1 MDLLVPHSHRFSF
14 EAMATDFAIWIAGT
28 DPEYARQAAAAA
40 FRELER
46 LESELSRYVET
57 SDIARANRLAEGESL
72 VIGEDA
78 LRCLTIA
85 AEVSAATGR
94 AFDPAYASVDG
105 AEAFLDRALFALD
118 PDRHEIVSLTPRL
131 HLDLGAIGKGYALDT
146 MAEVLRDWSLSQ
158 ACLQS
163 GGSSVLALAAPAD
176 TLGWPIGL
184 GDDPAARRL
193 VLQHRALSGSG
204 IAVKGEHLIDVRRGG
219 PATRRSRVWALADD
233 AAHSDALST
242 AFFIFDDAAIARF
255 CAENPGIGAFVV
267 QEDGSVRGF
276 GAIGDAPE

>member
-1 MDLLVPHSHRFSF
+1 MESLVPQSQRFNY

-28 DPEYARQAAAAA
+28 SGEYARQAAAAA
-40 FRELER
+40 FRELDR
-46 LESELSRYVET
+46 LEAELSRYIET
-57 SDIARANRLAEGESL
+57 SDIGRANRLAEGESL

-85 AEVSAATGR
+85 AEVSAATDR
-94 AFDPAYASVDG
+94 AFDPAYASVEAD
-105 AEAFLDRALFALD
+105 EAFADRALFALD
-118 PDRHEIVSLTPRL
+118 PDRHEIISLTPRL

-146 MAEVLRDWSLSQ
+146 MAGVLRDWSIGQ

-163 GGSSVLALAAPAD
+163 GGSSVLALAAPDD
-176 TLGWPIGL
+176 TLGWPVGL
-184 GDDPAARRL
+184 GDDPAARQL
-193 VLQHRALSGSG
+193 ALQHRALSGSG
-204 IAVKGEHLIDVRRGG
+204 IAVKGEHLIDVRHGR
-219 PATRRSRVWALADD
+219 PAPRRSRVWALADD

-242 AFFIFDDAAIARF
+242 AFFIFDDAAITRF

>member
-1 MDLLVPHSHRFSF
+1 MESLVPQSHRFNF

-28 DPEYARQAAAAA
+28 EAEYARQAAAAA

-94 AFDPAYASVDG
+94 AFDPAYASLEG
-105 AEAFLDRALFALD
+105 AEDFADRALFALD
-118 PDRHEIVSLTPRL
+118 PERHEIVSLTPQL

-146 MAEVLRDWSLSQ
+146 MAEVLRDWSVSQ

-163 GGSSVLALAAPAD
+163 GGSSVLALAAPPD
-176 TLGWPIGL
+176 SLGWPIGL

-193 VLQHRALSGSG
+193 LLQHRALSGSG
-204 IAVKGEHLIDVRRGG
+204 IAVKGDHLIDVRRGG

-255 CAENPGIGAFVV
+255 CSENPGIGAFIV
-267 QEDGSVRGF
+267 QDDGSIRGF
-276 GAIGDAPE
+276 GATGDSPE